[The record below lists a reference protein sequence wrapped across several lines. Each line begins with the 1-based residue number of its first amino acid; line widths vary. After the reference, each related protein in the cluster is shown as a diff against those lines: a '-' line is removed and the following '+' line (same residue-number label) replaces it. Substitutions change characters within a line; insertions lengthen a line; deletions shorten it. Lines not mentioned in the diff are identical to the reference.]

1 MTFQLRRNSANE
13 NVRLLCALLLSV
25 PLLFASACGG
35 GGSGNGGG
43 SNPPPQ
49 SPTITSVSVTCPSL
63 TVPTGQSSQCSAAVS
78 GTGSYSSGVTWTVN
92 STSGGSATYGT
103 ISAVGLYQAPVTAP
117 SAYVVTV
124 SATSTAD
131 STKSGSFS
139 VLIAG
144 TIATATQPI
153 VASTGGTISLPG
165 GDSVTIPAG
174 TLTANTTASL
184 QLSSVATQPTNTLF
198 GGIGPSLLMS
208 FSPAVGGVGAA
219 ASRHA
224 FRPSAAPSASASSS
238 TSNITFTL
246 QGGQGLS
253 TTQLQNAFGVLNVN
267 DGTNNFFSLPSSY
280 DATSNATTLTVDPSM
295 IEPSS
300 TLEIGIAVAVANGQN
315 SGGNPSL
322 QEWDDSIPAFTNTPA
337 SYCPTG
343 SRVLVLIHGIFSDV
357 QDSFG
362 NTGGAAGCALKNGTS
377 SCPVARGPYDTVL
390 GINYDWSKPIAS
402 SSIDVANILNSF
414 FAGSCSFSGTIDI
427 EAHSEGTLV
436 TLTSADNLSSSAKAK
451 LAHIALVAGPI
462 DGTPLASDADAFIT
476 VFMNEALESASTVID
491 PSITQN
497 QKAQLPIIISELAP
511 ATSAGSAVP
520 AAQSAAAKNLSQ
532 TEIVAIG
539 GDKSF
544 LPWWGS
550 WIETLPAFSGAPND
564 GVVPVA
570 SALPTDS
577 SLPNLVRLVGNDPT
591 TGDYPYPDNHVSL
604 VNNQNVMPAILS
616 ALNGGGE
623 TAQVSLN
630 ITPPSATLAPGQAIT
645 LTANVANM
653 LNPQLLWSVS
663 GGAANGTLNQST
675 GTTVQYTAPLSSGG
689 PYEVSAAIQSL
700 PVSFAPAT
708 MTVTASSD
716 NPVPAI
722 NQLNPASLAAGA
734 VPQALTI
741 NGTGFLNSS
750 TVTFNGIF
758 HAATFV
764 NASQLTISLTS
775 ADLAT
780 VGAYPVVVTNPAPG
794 GGPSSPANFTVTS
807 AANTGFTATG
817 NMTTPRSY
825 HTATVLNNG
834 KVLIAGGTTV
844 NGGSCTCSIAELY
857 DPITRV
863 FTQTGSMTVGREQHT
878 ATLLNNGKVLL
889 AGGVGLSSAELY
901 DPATGTFAATG
912 SMTTARYQHIATL
925 LTNGKVL
932 ITGGI
937 SGTNYVAS
945 AELYDPVTGTF
956 SATGSMTAARALFSA
971 TLLNNGMVLVAG
983 GEINGT
989 AFLSSAELYD
999 PATGEFTA
1007 TGALGDGR
1015 FYHTATLLNSGKVLI
1030 AGGYNVAYLSNAELY
1045 DPTSGTFSPTGSLN
1059 ISRSGHT
1066 AALLNNGQVLV
1077 AGGYDS
1083 SYGYL
1088 GRPELYDPA
1097 SGIFS
1102 SAGSMVDARVY
1113 HTETLLTNGS
1123 ILIAGGYGGSGGLS
1137 NLASAELY
1145 QPSTLTPPEL
1155 VSIAV
1160 TSSPLVQSPQWTTQQ
1175 FTATGTFTDGSTQVL
1190 QSVTWSSSN
1199 TSVATISNDATDRG
1213 VAVDVAPGTAVITAS
1228 DGTVSGTGTF
1238 VVTGLSVNITPTTAT
1253 LAPGGTQQFTATV
1266 SGSGGVNW
1274 SIKEGSSGGTIVSTG
1289 LSEVPP
1295 GGSSSTS
1302 YTANYFA
1309 PNTSGIYHVVATSTV
1324 DSSQSATATVS
1335 VTASASSISI
1345 SPSSVT
1351 VPAGA
1356 VQTFAAIVPGG
1367 GSATWSVQ
1375 EGAAGGSVTFAGIY
1389 TAPAATGTYHV
1400 LATNSANSAQTATAT
1415 VNVIAATAYSVLYS
1429 FPYAFESASLIQATD
1444 GHFYGTNEMFAYKI
1458 DSSGN
1463 LTQLGSLS
1471 SSPDAPISS
1480 LIQATDGNF
1489 YGVDSEGN
1497 GSIFKM
1503 DSSGNVTTMYSF
1515 PNANSGSTSG
1525 LWPWA
1530 GLIQGT
1536 DGNFYGTT
1544 YAGGNISCT
1553 PNSYGV
1559 PAYGPFNYNPG
1570 AGYGCGTVFKMDSSG
1585 NITVLYSFSGQ
1596 SDGNFPQAPLIQG
1609 SDGYFYGTTSAGG
1622 ANGYGTIFK
1631 MDALGNLQVLHS
1643 LSYTDGGGPVAALLQ
1658 AADGNLYGTT
1668 TAIPNSSTSGG
1679 EVFKVGTA
1687 GSNFTVLHSFSGVDG
1702 WSPVAPL
1709 IQGSDGS
1716 FYGTTWAGGD
1726 LTCGSWYYNV
1736 GSNYPYVRAGGCGTV
1751 FKMDSAGN
1759 VTVLHTFEEPQTGD
1773 GNDPYAGL
1781 LLGKDGYLY
1790 GTTYYGGTSIY
1801 FGTVFRL
1808 NAPSM

>member
-1 MTFQLRRNSANE
+1 MAD
-13 NVRLLCALLLSV
+13 
-25 PLLFASACGG
+25 
-35 GGSGNGGG
+35 NGQNGDPVAG
-43 SNPPPQ
+43 DQ
-49 SPTITSVSVTCPSL
+49 V
-63 TVPTGQSSQCSAAVS
+63 
-78 GTGSYSSGVTWTVN
+78 YS
-92 STSGGSATYGT
+92 
-103 ISAVGLYQAPVTAP
+103 I
-117 SAYVVTV
+117 
-124 SATSTAD
+124 
-131 STKSGSFS
+131 
-139 VLIAG
+139 
-144 TIATATQPI
+144 
-153 VASTGGTISLPG
+153 
-165 GDSVTIPAG
+165 
-174 TLTANTTASL
+174 
-184 QLSSVATQPTNTLF
+184 
-198 GGIGPSLLMS
+198 
-208 FSPAVGGVGAA
+208 
-219 ASRHA
+219 
-224 FRPSAAPSASASSS
+224 
-238 TSNITFTL
+238 
-246 QGGQGLS
+246 
-253 TTQLQNAFGVLNVN
+253 
-267 DGTNNFFSLPSSY
+267 
-280 DATSNATTLTVDPSM
+280 ATTLTAPAASSLPLQVVATTGTAGTVSANFSVQVVQIPSYATNAAINQAEAQIYSTAVQTRTIFTNPNWSTPNVLQEISGNLISM
-295 IEPSS
+295 FSQFAGVANQNTALQSASIGLKGIRRAGIQSNNVHSEGIGQDILNFLSLGFFSPAQSGQSCDQLVQSFGPLRSTS
-300 TLEIGIAVAVANGQN
+300 TLPLLDQNDPNLKALADELVDLCPSDIQCPGPITEDDLLGNYNLVAAEWAVQYLSIGPPLPTPIAGCNGGTGKTLANVGVKADLEQFTDLTGAGLTTALGSGEISQQLIGQANDTLVGFAVDSSGNSRVMIGQAAPNETFAVPAGTYNLAASFGGDTANAT
-315 SGGNPSL
+315 
-322 QEWDDSIPAFTNTPA
+322 ITNTPVYPN
-337 SYCPTG
+337 SITNISP
-343 SRVLVLIHGIFSDV
+343 LPGI
-357 QDSFG
+357 
-362 NTGGAAGCALKNGTS
+362 
-377 SCPVARGPYDTVL
+377 
-390 GINYDWSKPIAS
+390 
-402 SSIDVANILNSF
+402 ILWLDPPEIQ
-414 FAGSCSFSGTIDI
+414 SFSPTFGPVGTP
-427 EAHSEGTLV
+427 V
-436 TLTSADNLSSSAKAK
+436 TLSGYGFNPPSGSLTSINFNGVNATVPSA
-451 LAHIALVAGPI
+451 
-462 DGTPLASDADAFIT
+462 
-476 VFMNEALESASTVID
+476 
-491 PSITQN
+491 
-497 QKAQLPIIISELAP
+497 
-511 ATSAGSAVP
+511 
-520 AAQSAAAKNLSQ
+520 
-532 TEIVAIG
+532 
-539 GDKSF
+539 
-544 LPWWGS
+544 
-550 WIETLPAFSGAPND
+550 
-564 GVVPVA
+564 
-570 SALPTDS
+570 TDS
-577 SLPNLVRLVGNDPT
+577 SMTVVVPPGAT
-591 TGDYPYPDNHVSL
+591 TGPITVL
-604 VNNQNVMPAILS
+604 TTV
-616 ALNGGGE
+616 GE
-623 TAQVSLN
+623 T
-630 ITPPSATLAPGQAIT
+630 
-645 LTANVANM
+645 M
-653 LNPQLLWSVS
+653 
-663 GGAANGTLNQST
+663 
-675 GTTVQYTAPLSSGG
+675 SS
-689 PYEVSAAIQSL
+689 I
-700 PVSFAPAT
+700 SF
-708 MTVTASSD
+708 TVTASAG
-716 NPVPAI
+716 NPVPTIAG
-722 NQLNPASLAAGA
+722 LNPSSLAAGA
-734 VPQALTI
+734 VPQTLTI
-741 NGTGFLNSS
+741 NGTGFLDSS
-750 TVTFNGIF
+750 TVTFNGIS

-1375 EGAAGGSVTFAGIY
+1375 EGAAGGSITFAGIY